1 MASTLWRN
9 GFVIVPSMLEIEIL
23 QYAVDVPFR
32 LLLGSCH
39 CPLKK
44 TVPPQKDSAL
54 VCAIEWP
61 SCAGKF
67 EAHWLLQLF
76 SIHNYDNFYDA
87 KLLLFYTVLILES
100 LNSIIED
107 GWLFGVASTTLKF
120 RTENF

>member
-1 MASTLWRN
+1 MCPSGCCWFHA
-9 GFVIVPSMLEIEIL
+9 IVPSKR
-23 QYAVDVPFR
+23 QS
-32 LLLGSCH
+32 LLKRTQSLI
-39 CPLKK
+39 
-44 TVPPQKDSAL
+44 
-54 VCAIEWP
+54 CAIEWP

-76 SIHNYDNFYDA
+76 SIHNYYNVYDA